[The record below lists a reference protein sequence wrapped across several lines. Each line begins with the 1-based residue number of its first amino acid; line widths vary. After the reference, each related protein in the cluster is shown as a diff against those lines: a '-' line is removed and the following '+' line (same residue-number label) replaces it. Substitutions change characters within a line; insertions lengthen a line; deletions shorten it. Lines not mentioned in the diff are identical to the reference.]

1 MCADI
6 SSPNSTL
13 NTEVLEV
20 YLAPLEAPRWNFKM
34 IHYQRAQGVDKSSQV
49 CRNLH
54 ELVRKEVVLGLR
66 TGNKSVGSVQETLG
80 GEVSK
85 L

>member
-1 MCADI
+1 MDD
-6 SSPNSTL
+6 
-13 NTEVLEV
+13 
-20 YLAPLEAPRWNFKM
+20 
-34 IHYQRAQGVDKSSQV
+34 GVDKSSHI
-49 CRNLH
+49 CGNLH
-54 ELVRKEVVLGLR
+54 ELGRKEVVLGLR